1 MDQPS
6 APAPDDK
13 GKELQ
18 AIQDSISKLGETVN
32 TVMGRFDEFENKF
45 SEISTPPDTTP
56 PSNEPKW
63 KPSTWDEFPEMA
75 REVAKEVLTEAEQL
89 RLQQQEDAKKQ
100 EQDVLSQIDKD
111 FDSQLQKLE
120 SDGLIPPVKN
130 ANDPQDLGRLVRKEL
145 FALGVK
151 YNSPDLTSMANLRN
165 EFVSNGFSFD
175 YKTGKILRNPSPLGA
190 TAPVGSPSGVTGG
203 NDKPSYKEI
212 HALSMD
218 EMIRRFN
225 S

>member
-45 SEISTPPDTTP
+45 SEISTPPHTTP

-63 KPSTWDEFPEMA
+63 KPSTWDDCPEMA

-89 RLQQQEDAKKQ
+89 RLKKQ
-100 EQDVLSQIDKD
+100 ENSKKQDQDGVPRFYTDRGPKLR
-111 FDSQLQKLE
+111 KLE
-120 SDGLIPPVKN
+120 SDGL
-130 ANDPQDLGRLVRKEL
+130 
-145 FALGVK
+145 
-151 YNSPDLTSMANLRN
+151 
-165 EFVSNGFSFD
+165 
-175 YKTGKILRNPSPLGA
+175 
-190 TAPVGSPSGVTGG
+190 
-203 NDKPSYKEI
+203 
-212 HALSMD
+212 
-218 EMIRRFN
+218 
-225 S
+225 